1 MIPPFDDNGF
11 LPHGIHLATVDE
23 IADRFGQEPEVR
35 RAQMESICW
44 LVEIVQRAGIERIV
58 LNGSFVTD
66 QYEPNDVDCVLLV
79 DRTAE
84 LDRGAM
90 DELLIEGLPFLE
102 INIVEQT
109 EFDLLTQYFA
119 TDRFRSRKGMLEV
132 IP

>member
-11 LPHGIHLATVDE
+11 LPPGIHLATVDE

-35 RAQMESICW
+35 RAQMESIRW
-44 LVEIVQRAGIERIV
+44 LVEIVQRAGIEKIV

>member
-11 LPHGIHLATVDE
+11 LPPGIHPATVDE

-35 RAQMESICW
+35 RAQMESIRW
-44 LVEIVQRAGIERIV
+44 LVEIAQRAGIERIV

-79 DRTAE
+79 DRSAR
-84 LDRGAM
+84 LDRDAM
-90 DELLIEGLPFLE
+90 DELIQGLPFLE
-102 INIVEQT
+102 LNIVERT
-109 EFDLLTQYFA
+109 EFDLLTQYFE
-119 TDRFRSRKGMLEV
+119 TDRFRNRKGMLEV

>member
-11 LPHGIHLATVDE
+11 LPPGIHPATVDE
-23 IADRFGQEPEVR
+23 IADRFGREPEVR
-35 RAQMESICW
+35 RAQKESIRW
-44 LVEIVQRAGIERIV
+44 LVEIARRAGIEKIV
-58 LNGSFVTD
+58 LNGSFATD

-79 DRTAE
+79 DRTAQ

-90 DELLIEGLPFLE
+90 DELVIEGLPFLE
-102 INIVEQT
+102 INIVERI
-109 EFDLLTQYFA
+109 EFDLLTEYFA